1 MRRFCLDSGGFNE
14 LLYSGRL
21 TRLSVQF
28 FISDLMVYTIS
39 GLLVGYIKFLS
50 DISVIS
56 ITAYLIMLLIIG
68 IIFLGLL
75 YLSGNYETSELL
87 QVRPQIY
94 FRSLIY
100 SAAFFYVMSFYLR
113 NVSYSRIYFTVFF
126 AVNFTFAI
134 IVRYFLAKVYKLKL
148 GDEAKLPLVAIG
160 FESSADNLLEKLAL
174 DMGLRVV
181 ATTALNTELKDIIN
195 SHHKLASTLGVVSP
209 RDLGMLVYEEHVGE
223 LEPLISYC
231 ELNYIPL
238 YIVPSV
244 SRLLSIPLKTINYKG
259 ILIFGP
265 QDLIVD
271 GVSKRLKRVMDVIL
285 AAAGLI
291 LTSWLLV
298 IVWIIVKLSSSGPV
312 LFAQERLGLDGKKVR
327 IYKFRTMVVDSE
339 SQLMALLE
347 RKDINKDYYDNYK
360 IENDPR
366 ITLLGKYL
374 RKFSLDE
381 LPQLVNILI
390 GDLSFVGPRP
400 IVPEEIARYGTH
412 GKMILRVKPGLT
424 GLWQVSGRNDV
435 SYEDRIQ
442 LDLFY
447 IHNWSLTL
455 DFKIIFQT
463 VPVVLLGKGAM

>member
-1 MRRFCLDSGGFNE
+1 M
-14 LLYSGRL
+14 
-21 TRLSVQF
+21 
-28 FISDLMVYTIS
+28 
-39 GLLVGYIKFLS
+39 
-50 DISVIS
+50 
-56 ITAYLIMLLIIG
+56 IG

-87 QVRPQIY
+87 KIRPLIY

-100 SAAFFYVMSFYLR
+100 SAASFYVLSFYLR
-113 NVSYSRIYFTVFF
+113 NVSYSRVYFTVFF
-126 AVNFTFAI
+126 VVIFALGI
-134 IVRYFLAKVYKLKL
+134 IVRYFLAKVYKQKL

-160 FESSADNLLEKLAL
+160 FELSPNKLLEKLGR

-181 ATTALNTELKDIIN
+181 AKIPLNTELEDIVN
-195 SHHKLASTLGVVSP
+195 SHHELASTLGGVSL
-209 RDLGMLVYEEHVGE
+209 RDLGILVYEERVGD

-271 GVSKRLKRVMDVIL
+271 GVSKRLKRVMDVVL
-285 AAAGLI
+285 ATVGLI
-291 LTSWLLV
+291 LTSWLLLL
-298 IVWIIVKLSSSGPV
+298 IWIIVKFSSSGPA

-339 SQLMALLE
+339 NQLTALLE
-347 RKDINKDYYDNYK
+347 NKQINNDYHNNYK

-366 ITLLGKYL
+366 ITSVGSYL
-374 RKFSLDE
+374 RKWSMDE
-381 LPQLVNILI
+381 LPQLVNILV

-400 IVPEEIARYGTH
+400 IVPAEIARYGTH
-412 GKMILRVKPGLT
+412 GNMILRVKPGLT

-435 SYEDRIQ
+435 SYEERIQ
-442 LDLFY
+442 IDLYY
-447 IHNWSLTL
+447 IHNWSLIL
-455 DFKIIFQT
+455 DLKIIFQT
-463 VPVVLLGKGAM
+463 IPAVLYGKGAM

>member
-1 MRRFCLDSGGFNE
+1 M
-14 LLYSGRL
+14 LYSGRVA
-21 TRLSVQF
+21 RLSVQF
-28 FISDLMVYTIS
+28 FLSDMMVYAVS
-39 GLLVGYIKFLS
+39 GVLVGYMKFLS

-56 ITAYLIMLLIIG
+56 INAYIIMLLMIG

-87 QVRPQIY
+87 QVRPHIY

-100 SAAFFYVMSFYLR
+100 SAAFFYVISFYLR
-113 NVSYSRIYFTVFF
+113 SVSYSRVYFTVFF
-126 AVNFTFAI
+126 VVNFTLAI
-134 IVRYFLAKVYKLKL
+134 LVRYFLAKVYSLKL

-160 FESSADNLLEKLAL
+160 FESRNDSLLDKLVL
-174 DMGLRVV
+174 EMRLRIV
-181 ATTALNTELKDIIN
+181 ANTLLTSEVEDIVQ
-195 SHHKLASTLGVVSP
+195 SHRELASTLGLLNP
-209 RDLGMLVYEEHVGE
+209 RELGMLVYEARVGT

-244 SRLLSIPLKTINYKG
+244 SRLLSIPLKTISYKG

-265 QDLIVD
+265 KDLIVD
-271 GVSKRLKRVMDVIL
+271 GVSKRLKRVMDVML
-285 AAAGLI
+285 AAVGLI
-291 LTSWLLV
+291 LASWLMVLV
-298 IVWIIVKLSSSGPV
+298 WVIVKLNSSGPAI
-312 LFAQERLGLDGKKVR
+312 FAQHRLGLDGKRVQ

-339 SQLMALLE
+339 QQLLDLLDNDE
-347 RKDINKDYYDNYK
+347 INKDYYDNYK

-366 ITLLGKYL
+366 ITSLGRYL

-381 LPQLVNILI
+381 LPQLVNII
-390 GDLSFVGPRP
+390 KGDLSFVGPRP

-412 GKMILRVKPGLT
+412 GNMILRVKPGLT
-424 GLWQVSGRNDV
+424 GLWQVSGRNEV

-442 LDLFY
+442 LDLYY

-455 DFKIIFQT
+455 DLKIIFQT
-463 VPVVLLGKGAM
+463 IPAVLLGKGAM